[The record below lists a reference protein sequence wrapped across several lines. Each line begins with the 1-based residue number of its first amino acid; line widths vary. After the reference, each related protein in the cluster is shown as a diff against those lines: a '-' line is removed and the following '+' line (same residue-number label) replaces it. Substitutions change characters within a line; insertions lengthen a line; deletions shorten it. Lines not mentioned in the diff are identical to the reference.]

1 MSLTRHRART
11 ERGNKFSSTTNPLT
25 YTSGEWQTGAME
37 FNIQVIVQSS
47 QGNDRYIIRIFGP
60 EGHFDFIDSATV
72 QGQFFSVFSV
82 PQAGM
87 YNTTVESI
95 RGSNYY
101 VLPNQTVVLSWIYPT
116 AFLQFDDR

>member
-1 MSLTRHRART
+1 
-11 ERGNKFSSTTNPLT
+11 
-25 YTSGEWQTGAME
+25 ME